1 MAGDPPVTPSAAL
14 CTPSSWHEACFS
26 LLACPSG
33 RGAAPRSRRETRP
46 TLAVEAEVRRMC
58 PLAGTEGRT
67 PGCPSPHLH
76 SCLLGHSSVA
86 PPTLTRTEA
95 HEDTGGSGGPHRWT
109 QCVCVCGGG
118 GGVVPGANQGIGEL
132 VRRDGAVSA
141 LLAEA
146 GSRVTQEP
154 VNGHCVMS
162 GRKALGSDRPV
173 HTHGHDPVASP
184 FGASVSPSV
193 NGGGSSTCLVGCGG
207 K

>member
-1 MAGDPPVTPSAAL
+1 MNFVLISKPWAFPNNVGALLPHSPGDGHSRPPPHSVPPQPHGVGVSGDPPVTPSAAL

-67 PGCPSPHLH
+67 PGCPSPHLL

-109 QCVCVCGGG
+109 QCVCVCVGGG
-118 GGVVPGANQGIGEL
+118 WFPEQT
-132 VRRDGAVSA
+132 
-141 LLAEA
+141 
-146 GSRVTQEP
+146 RV
-154 VNGHCVMS
+154 
-162 GRKALGSDRPV
+162 
-173 HTHGHDPVASP
+173 
-184 FGASVSPSV
+184 
-193 NGGGSSTCLVGCGG
+193 
-207 K
+207 